1 MRVAFAG
8 TPGFAAVVLRSL
20 LGSEHRV
27 GLVVTQP
34 DARGGRGRR
43 RSTPPV
49 AELARNAGLSLRQ
62 PERIEEVGG
71 EISHCDALVVAAYG
85 QILRSESLH
94 AAPYGA
100 WNVHGSL
107 LPLYRGAAPVE
118 RAILAGEEETG
129 VTIIRMDEGLD
140 TGPMGLRDSTA
151 IGEETTG
158 GELTERL
165 AEMGGRAV
173 VETLSLL
180 EEGSLDLT
188 EQDDS
193 RATYAAKIS
202 PKDRVV
208 NWQEG
213 AKRVHDRI
221 RALSP
226 HIGARTSHA
235 DCQGPVKLLR
245 SRVLRPGTGSL
256 GPGGIQTNEG
266 RLMVGCG
273 EGVVEILEL
282 QAPGARPMEAAEF
295 LRGRDLQG
303 TFQS

>member
-1 MRVAFAG
+1 MKVAFAG

-20 LGSEHRV
+20 LGSDHRV
-27 GLVVTQP
+27 ELVVSQP
-34 DARGGRGRR
+34 DARGGRGRK

-49 AELARNAGLSLRQ
+49 AELAHAAGLSLLQ
-62 PERIEEVGG
+62 PERIEEAVG
-71 EISHCDALVVAAYG
+71 EVSRCDALVVAAYG

-94 AAPYGA
+94 AARYGA

-140 TGPMGLRDSTA
+140 TGPMALRESTV

-165 AEMGGRAV
+165 AEMGGKAV
-173 VETLSLL
+173 VRTLSLL
-180 EEGSLDLT
+180 EEESLDLT

-202 PKDRVV
+202 PEDRVV
-208 NWQEG
+208 SWQEG
-213 AKRVHDRI
+213 AKQVHDRI

-235 DCQGPVKLLR
+235 DYQGPVKLLR
-245 SRVLRPGTGSL
+245 SRISGSDAGSL
-256 GPGGIQTNEG
+256 EPGGIQTKEG

-282 QAPGARPMEAAEF
+282 QAPGARPMKAPEF
-295 LRGRDLQG
+295 LRGRDLRG
-303 TFQS
+303 VFRS

>member
-1 MRVAFAG
+1 
-8 TPGFAAVVLRSL
+8 
-20 LGSEHRV
+20 
-27 GLVVTQP
+27 
-34 DARGGRGRR
+34 
-43 RSTPPV
+43 V
-49 AELARNAGLSLRQ
+49 AELAHDAGLPLLQ
-62 PERIEEVGG
+62 PERIEEAVD
-71 EISHCDALVVAAYG
+71 EISLCDALVVAAYG
-85 QILRSESLH
+85 RILRSESLH
-94 AAPYGA
+94 AARYGA

-140 TGPMGLRDSTA
+140 TGPMALKESTV
-151 IGEETTG
+151 IGEATTG
-158 GELTERL
+158 GELTQQL
-165 AEMGGRAV
+165 AEMGGKAV

-193 RATYAAKIS
+193 RASYAAKIS
-202 PKDRVV
+202 SEDRVV
-208 NWQEG
+208 SWREG
-213 AKRVHDRI
+213 AREVHDRI

-235 DCQGPVKLLR
+235 DYQGQIKFLR
-245 SRVLRPGTGSL
+245 SRVSRPGTGSL
-256 GPGGIQTNEG
+256 GPGEICTNDG

-273 EGVVEILEL
+273 EGEVEVLEL
-282 QAPGARPMEAAEF
+282 QAPGARPMKASEF

-303 TFQS
+303 AFQS